1 MTTRLE
7 KQRKRYDEEK
17 KKKKIEGVK
26 WDKKDTITS
35 SALVLLIV
43 LLLIAFNID
52 FKAYYL
58 ENNPNWA
65 IACGKITD
73 MESFDVME
81 QTKGGNRFTIGGYL
95 IKYIYQIDNILY
107 MDSIYFSSRMRFG
120 SIPRIG
126 DSRKVYYK
134 KTDHTKSHIN
144 LNSPFDCE

>member
-7 KQRKRYDEEK
+7 KQRKRYEEE

-73 MESFDVME
+73 IESIDVME
-81 QTKGGNRFTIGGYL
+81 QTRGGNRFTIGGYF
-95 IKYIYQIDNILY
+95 IK
-107 MDSIYFSSRMRFG
+107 
-120 SIPRIG
+120 
-126 DSRKVYYK
+126 
-134 KTDHTKSHIN
+134 
-144 LNSPFDCE
+144 